1 MVNIKKILA
10 FSSLALV
17 MTLSLGGITAKAS
30 DTNFNVSR
38 VAGADRIATADSL
51 AEKQFA
57 SSKTDNVVLVNGYGY
72 ADAVSAT
79 PLAKLLK
86 APILLTSG
94 GSSLESEVSKTIS
107 DIGAKNV
114 YIVGGTGVV
123 SSSIETSLDSNYTVE
138 RIQGTEDTTRMGTNA
153 AVADKVISMGG
164 QKTGMLVNGQNGY
177 ADALSVAAIAAQK
190 GYPVLLASSTGV
202 SDVVRDVIDEN
213 SLTVK
218 AVGGD
223 SVLPQS
229 VVSSVNGTKVTGNTA
244 NRYDT
249 NLAVLDYFSE
259 SYNGG
264 IDFSTIYMAMGG
276 NTDTQFAD
284 ALTASA
290 AAANNGSPLVLTA
303 QTANSSSVN
312 ARNYIISKNDGANI
326 IIVGGTGV
334 VTPEVAGLYSPFS
347 IIDIQ

>member
-153 AVADKVISMGG
+153 AVAEKVISMGG
-164 QKTGMLVNGQNGY
+164 QKTGMLVNGKDGY

-190 GYPVLLASSTGV
+190 GYPVLLASSTDV
-202 SDVVRDVIDEN
+202 SDVVKDVISEN

-223 SVLPQS
+223 AVLPQS

-244 NRYDT
+244 NRYAT
-249 NLAVLDYFSE
+249 NLAVLDYFNN
-259 SYNGG
+259 NGG
-264 IDFSTIYMAMGG
+264 IDFSTIYLAMGG
-276 NTDTQFAD
+276 VTNTQFAD
-284 ALTASA
+284 ALVASA
-290 AAANNGSPLVLTA
+290 AAANNGSPLVLTSQA
-303 QTANSSSVN
+303 ADSYSVN
-312 ARNYIISKNDGANI
+312 ARNYIINKNGGANI

-334 VTPEVAGLYSPFS
+334 VTPSVESLYDPFS
-347 IIDIQ
+347 IIDIE

>member
-153 AVADKVISMGG
+153 AVAEKVISMGG
-164 QKTGMLVNGQNGY
+164 QKTGMLVNGKDGY
-177 ADALSVAAIAAQK
+177 ADALSVAAVAAQK

-202 SDVVRDVIDEN
+202 SDVVKDVISEN

-223 SVLPQS
+223 AVLPQS

-244 NRYDT
+244 NRYAT
-249 NLAVLDYFSE
+249 NLAVLDYFNN
-259 SYNGG
+259 NGG

-276 NTDTQFAD
+276 VTDNQFAD
-284 ALTASA
+284 ALVASA
-290 AAANNGSPLVLTA
+290 AAANNGSPLVLTSQA
-303 QTANSSSVN
+303 VDSYSTN
-312 ARNYIISKNDGANI
+312 ARNYIIQKNSGANI
-326 IIVGGTGV
+326 IIVGGKGV
-334 VTPEVAGLYSPFS
+334 VTSAVEDLYDPFS
-347 IIDIQ
+347 IIDIE

>member
-38 VAGADRIATADSL
+38 VAGATRIATADNL

-107 DIGAKNV
+107 DIGAKKV

-123 SSSIETSLDSNYTVE
+123 SSSIETSLDSNYIVE
-138 RIQGTEDTTRMGTNA
+138 RIQGIEDTTRMGTNA
-153 AVADKVISMGG
+153 AVAEKVISMGG
-164 QKTGMLVNGQNGY
+164 QKTAMLVNGKDGY

-190 GYPVLLASSTGV
+190 GYPVLLASSTDV
-202 SDVVRDVIDEN
+202 SDVVKDVISEN

-223 SVLPQS
+223 AVLPQS

-244 NRYDT
+244 NRYAT
-249 NLAVLDYFSE
+249 NLAVLDYFNN
-259 SYNGG
+259 NGG

-276 NTDTQFAD
+276 VTNTQFAD
-284 ALTASA
+284 ALVASA
-290 AAANNGSPLVLTA
+290 AAANNGSPLVLTSQA
-303 QTANSSSVN
+303 ADSYSTN
-312 ARNYIISKNDGANI
+312 ARNYIIGKNDGANI

-334 VTPEVAGLYSPFS
+334 VTPSVESLYDPFS
-347 IIDIQ
+347 IIDIE

>member
-38 VAGADRIATADSL
+38 VDGATRIATADNL

-153 AVADKVISMGG
+153 AVAEKVISMGG
-164 QKTGMLVNGQNGY
+164 QKTGMLVNGKDGY
-177 ADALSVAAIAAQK
+177 ADALSVAAVAAQK
-190 GYPVLLASSTGV
+190 GYPVLLASSTDV
-202 SDVVRDVIDEN
+202 SDVVKDVISEN

-223 SVLPQS
+223 AVLPQS

-244 NRYDT
+244 NRYAT
-249 NLAVLDYFSE
+249 NLAVLDYFNN
-259 SYNGG
+259 NGG
-264 IDFSTIYMAMGG
+264 IDFSTIYLAMGG
-276 NTDTQFAD
+276 VTNTQFAD
-284 ALTASA
+284 ALVASA
-290 AAANNGSPLVLTA
+290 AAANNGSPLVLTS
-303 QTANSSSVN
+303 QGPDSYSVN
-312 ARNYIISKNDGANI
+312 ARNYIINKNGGANI

-334 VTPEVAGLYSPFS
+334 VTPSVESLYDPFS
-347 IIDIQ
+347 IIDIE

>member
-38 VAGADRIATADSL
+38 VAGATRIATADNL

-153 AVADKVISMGG
+153 AVAEKVISMGG
-164 QKTGMLVNGQNGY
+164 QKTGMLVNGKDGY
-177 ADALSVAAIAAQK
+177 ADALSVAAVAAQK

-202 SDVVRDVIDEN
+202 SDVVKDVVSEN

-223 SVLPQS
+223 AVLPQS

-244 NRYDT
+244 NRYAT
-249 NLAVLDYFSE
+249 NLAVLDYFNN
-259 SYNGG
+259 NGG
-264 IDFSTIYMAMGG
+264 IDFSTIYLAMGG
-276 NTDTQFAD
+276 VTNTQFAD
-284 ALTASA
+284 ALVASA
-290 AAANNGSPLVLTA
+290 AAANNGSPLVLTS
-303 QTANSSSVN
+303 QGPDSYSVN
-312 ARNYIISKNDGANI
+312 ARNYIINKNGGANI

-334 VTPEVAGLYSPFS
+334 VTPSVESLYDPFS
-347 IIDIQ
+347 IIDIE

>member
-107 DIGAKNV
+107 DVGAKNV

-153 AVADKVISMGG
+153 AVAEKVISMGG
-164 QKTGMLVNGQNGY
+164 QKTGMLVNGKDGY
-177 ADALSVAAIAAQK
+177 ADALSVAAVAAQK

-202 SDVVRDVIDEN
+202 SDVVKDVVSEN

-223 SVLPQS
+223 AVLPQS
-229 VVSSVNGTKVTGNTA
+229 VVSSVNGNKVTGNTA
-244 NRYDT
+244 NRYAT
-249 NLAVLDYFSE
+249 NLAVLDYFNN
-259 SYNGG
+259 NGG
-264 IDFSTIYMAMGG
+264 IDFSTIYLAMGG
-276 NTDTQFAD
+276 VTNTQFAD
-284 ALTASA
+284 ALVASA
-290 AAANNGSPLVLTA
+290 AAANNGSPLVLTSQA
-303 QTANSSSVN
+303 ADSYSVN
-312 ARNYIISKNDGANI
+312 ARNYIINKNGGANI

-334 VTPEVAGLYSPFS
+334 VTPSVESLYDPFS
-347 IIDIQ
+347 IIDIE

>member
-1 MVNIKKILA
+1 MVNIKKIIA

-153 AVADKVISMGG
+153 AVAEKVISMGG
-164 QKTGMLVNGQNGY
+164 QKTAMLVNGKDGY

-190 GYPVLLASSTGV
+190 GYPVLLASSTDV
-202 SDVVRDVIDEN
+202 SDVVKDVISEN

-223 SVLPQS
+223 AVLPQS

-244 NRYDT
+244 NRYAT
-249 NLAVLDYFSE
+249 NLAVLDYFNN
-259 SYNGG
+259 NGG
-264 IDFSTIYMAMGG
+264 IDFSTIYLAMGG
-276 NTDTQFAD
+276 VTNTQFAD
-284 ALTASA
+284 ALVASA
-290 AAANNGSPLVLTA
+290 AAANNGSPLVLTS
-303 QTANSSSVN
+303 QGPDSYSVN
-312 ARNYIISKNDGANI
+312 ARNYIINKNGGANI

-334 VTPEVAGLYSPFS
+334 VTPSVESLYDPFS
-347 IIDIQ
+347 IIDIE

>member
-38 VAGADRIATADSL
+38 VDGATRIATADNL

-107 DIGAKNV
+107 DVGAKNV

-153 AVADKVISMGG
+153 AVAEKVISMGG
-164 QKTGMLVNGQNGY
+164 QKTAMLVNGKDGY

-190 GYPVLLASSTGV
+190 GYPVLLASSTDV
-202 SDVVRDVIDEN
+202 SDVVKDVISEN

-223 SVLPQS
+223 AVLPQS

-244 NRYDT
+244 NRYAT
-249 NLAVLDYFSE
+249 NLAVLDYFNN
-259 SYNGG
+259 NGG
-264 IDFSTIYMAMGG
+264 IDFSTIYLAMGG
-276 NTDTQFAD
+276 VTNTQFAD
-284 ALTASA
+284 ALVASA
-290 AAANNGSPLVLTA
+290 AAANNGSPLVLTS
-303 QTANSSSVN
+303 QGPDSYSVN
-312 ARNYIISKNDGANI
+312 ARNYIIKRNSGANI

-334 VTPEVAGLYSPFS
+334 VTPSVESLYDPFS
-347 IIDIQ
+347 IIDIE

>member
-153 AVADKVISMGG
+153 AVAEKVISMGG
-164 QKTGMLVNGQNGY
+164 QKTGMLVNGKDGY
-177 ADALSVAAIAAQK
+177 ADALSVAAVAAQK

-202 SDVVRDVIDEN
+202 SDVVKDVVSEN

-223 SVLPQS
+223 AVLPQS
-229 VVSSVNGTKVTGNTA
+229 VVNSVNGTKVTGNTA
-244 NRYDT
+244 NRYAT
-249 NLAVLDYFSE
+249 NLAVLDYFNN
-259 SYNGG
+259 NGG
-264 IDFSTIYMAMGG
+264 VDFSTIYLAMGG
-276 NTDTQFAD
+276 VTNTQFAD
-284 ALTASA
+284 ALVASA
-290 AAANNGSPLVLTA
+290 AAANNGSPLVLTSQA
-303 QTANSSSVN
+303 VDSYSTN
-312 ARNYIISKNDGANI
+312 ARNYIINKNGGANI

-334 VTPEVAGLYSPFS
+334 VTPSVESLYDPFS
-347 IIDIQ
+347 IIDIE

>member
-38 VAGADRIATADSL
+38 VAGATRIATADNL

-57 SSKTDNVVLVNGYGY
+57 GSKTDNVVLVNGYGY

-107 DIGAKNV
+107 DVGAKKV

-123 SSSIETSLDSNYTVE
+123 SSSIETSLKSNYTVE
-138 RIQGTEDTTRMGTNA
+138 RIQGTDDTTRMGTNA
-153 AVADKVISMGG
+153 AVAEKVISMGG
-164 QKTGMLVNGQNGY
+164 QKTGMLVNGKDGY

-202 SDVVRDVIDEN
+202 SDVVRDVVSEN

-223 SVLPQS
+223 AVLPQS

-244 NRYDT
+244 NRYAT
-249 NLAVLDYFSE
+249 NLAVLDYFNN
-259 SYNGG
+259 NGG
-264 IDFSTIYMAMGG
+264 IDFSTIYLAMGG
-276 NTDTQFAD
+276 VTNTQFAD
-284 ALTASA
+284 ALVASA
-290 AAANNGSPLVLTA
+290 AAANNGSPLVLTSQA
-303 QTANSSSVN
+303 ADSYSVN
-312 ARNYIISKNDGANI
+312 ARNYIINKNGGANI

-334 VTPEVAGLYSPFS
+334 VTPSVESLYDPFS
-347 IIDIQ
+347 IIDIE

>member
-38 VAGADRIATADSL
+38 VDGATRIATADNL

-153 AVADKVISMGG
+153 AVAEKVISMGG
-164 QKTGMLVNGQNGY
+164 QKTGMLVNGKDGY
-177 ADALSVAAIAAQK
+177 ADALSVAAVAAQK

-202 SDVVRDVIDEN
+202 SDVVKDVVSEN

-223 SVLPQS
+223 AVLPQS

-244 NRYDT
+244 NRYAT
-249 NLAVLDYFSE
+249 NLAVLEYFNN
-259 SYNGG
+259 NGG
-264 IDFSTIYMAMGG
+264 IDFSTIYLAMGG
-276 NTDTQFAD
+276 VTNTQFAD
-284 ALTASA
+284 ALVASA
-290 AAANNGSPLVLTA
+290 AAANNGSPLVLTS
-303 QTANSSSVN
+303 QGPDSYSVN
-312 ARNYIISKNDGANI
+312 ARNYIINKNGGANI

-334 VTPEVAGLYSPFS
+334 VTPSVESLYDPFS
-347 IIDIQ
+347 IIDIE

>member
-153 AVADKVISMGG
+153 AVAEKVISMGG
-164 QKTGMLVNGQNGY
+164 QKTAMLVNGKDGY
-177 ADALSVAAIAAQK
+177 ADALSVAAVAAQK

-202 SDVVRDVIDEN
+202 SDVVKDVVSEN

-223 SVLPQS
+223 AVLPQS

-244 NRYDT
+244 NRYAT
-249 NLAVLDYFSE
+249 NLAVLDYFNN
-259 SYNGG
+259 NGG
-264 IDFSTIYMAMGG
+264 IDFSTIYLAMGG
-276 NTDTQFAD
+276 VTNTQFAD
-284 ALTASA
+284 ALVASA
-290 AAANNGSPLVLTA
+290 AAANNGSPLVLTSQA
-303 QTANSSSVN
+303 ADSYSVN
-312 ARNYIISKNDGANI
+312 ARNYIINKNGGANI

-334 VTPEVAGLYSPFS
+334 VTPSVESLYDPFS
-347 IIDIQ
+347 IIDIE